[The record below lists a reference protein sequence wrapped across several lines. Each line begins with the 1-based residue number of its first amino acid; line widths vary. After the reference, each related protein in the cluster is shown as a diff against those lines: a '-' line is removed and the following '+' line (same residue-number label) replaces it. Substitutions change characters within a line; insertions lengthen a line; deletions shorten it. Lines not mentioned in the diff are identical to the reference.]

1 MNELYKIIPEFPKY
15 KISNYGNIRN
25 EKKILNQTIIQGG
38 YSSIHLN
45 NEKNKNK
52 KFLVHVLVALSF
64 IPNPENKPTVNHKD
78 HNKLNNNIDNLE
90 WATSKEQNMHRRKST
105 NGMAGA
111 RPVWRIDKKTNEK
124 LEKYISMQLAIE
136 WICKNNPKYI
146 KFIYYNKNN
155 IIINM
160 WRLFKLNSVLLKL
173 QKIYIYN
180 NLVLYKLLLEKNQ
193 TQILEEDYIIVE
205 YTNKKNNYQIIN
217 KIIEDDWVEI
227 NNDNYYLK

>member
-1 MNELYKIIPEFPKY
+1 MKL
-15 KISNYGNIRN
+15 ISKN
-25 EKKILNQTIIQGG
+25 ILNWLKIVI
-38 YSSIHLN
+38 N
-45 NEKNKNK
+45 CN
-52 KFLVHVLVALSF
+52 
-64 IPNPENKPTVNHKD
+64 
-78 HNKLNNNIDNLE
+78 
-90 WATSKEQNMHRRKST
+90 
-105 NGMAGA
+105 
-111 RPVWRIDKKTNEK
+111 
-124 LEKYISMQLAIE
+124 
-136 WICKNNPKYI
+136 KNNPKYI